1 MENMDKLREITVE
14 VEREIKNREPFYIVS
29 TYFRNLE
36 TDETWWSTYRTLNL
50 SESDCQ
56 YLKILEKVKDMNV
69 IFNKCSWD
77 FDDDEFLDFYDT
89 AKKGII
95 SKEEA
100 DFMYDRDHIPDD
112 MTGYFSDD
120 CDDLTCDE
128 VEIMYVDMNSQ
139 VHNVKLKEGY

>member
-1 MENMDKLREITVE
+1 MENMDKLKEITVE

-50 SESDCQ
+50 CESDCR
-56 YLKILEKVKDMNV
+56 YLKILEKVKDLDV
-69 IFNKCSWD
+69 VFNKDSGD
-77 FDDDEFLDFYDT
+77 YDDEFLDFYDT

-100 DFMYDRDHIPDD
+100 DFMYEGDNIPED

-139 VHNVKLKEGY
+139 VHNVKLKEGC

>member
-1 MENMDKLREITVE
+1 MDKLKEITVE

-36 TDETWWSTYRTLNL
+36 TDDTWWSTYRTLNL

-69 IFNKCSWD
+69 VFNKCSWD
-77 FDDDEFLDFYDT
+77 YDDEFLDFYDT

-100 DFMYDRDHIPDD
+100 DFMYDGDHIPDD
-112 MTGYFSDD
+112 MTGYFSDN